1 MLIKVFRLFR
11 LTFCYGRWY
20 NRTGVIRMPEEEAL
34 TVKEAAAR
42 LKLNPETVRR
52 WIRSGRI
59 RAVSLGSDKAG
70 FRIPESEVLR
80 LLSVGPAGSS
90 SD

>member
-1 MLIKVFRLFR
+1 M
-11 LTFCYGRWY
+11 GRF
-20 NRTGVIRMPEEEAL
+20 NEEGGYYMVSGDEVL

-42 LKLNPETVRR
+42 LKLNPETIRR
-52 WIRSGRI
+52 WIRDGRI
-59 RAVSLGSDKAG
+59 RAVSLGSDRAG

-80 LLSVGPAGSS
+80 LLGSGSASSS

>member
-1 MLIKVFRLFR
+1 MAAGQEV
-11 LTFCYGRWY
+11 
-20 NRTGVIRMPEEEAL
+20 L

-42 LKLNPETVRR
+42 LKLNPETIRR
-52 WIRSGRI
+52 WIKSGRI
-59 RAVSLGSDKAG
+59 RAVSLGSDRAG

-80 LLSVGPAGSS
+80 MLGSGPAGTA